1 MEEEDGSRQEGN
13 EAKVNND
20 FGPFQ
25 RRRPEGRFRKWRAGA
40 TRKEGAR
47 KKKEEEEEAVVLR
60 EGFIVGNFHSCQR
73 SFFDVRCRGDKGK
86 NLWENLY
93 ESVTRD

>member
-13 EAKVNND
+13 EARVNND

-47 KKKEEEEEAVVLR
+47 KKKEEEEEEEEAVVLR

-73 SFFDVRCRGDKGK
+73 IFLTCVVG
-86 NLWENLY
+86 
-93 ESVTRD
+93 VTRGKTYGKTYMNR